1 MARKRKENAGKAGN
15 GGDGR
20 KLKEDDNEERHIERA
35 LFQHHRD
42 IWNSWKAKQR
52 ALDEIYTKIT
62 AALKSDGFL
71 VLDMKI
77 ADDLSGSPKQ
87 EQKVRV
93 AVERRLKVARWIGHP
108 LGAQMDLFEK
118 PTPVATVDR
127 AFDEGKA
134 AGMVGDKAD
143 PPTHFSAGELAQAW
157 MAGWHEGQKLLVRH
171 KIKKQDQAWEDS
183 APPPQQENSGWGPSN
198 LPPAAQSD
206 IDL

>member
-15 GGDGR
+15 GGDGGDGR

-93 AVERRLKVARWIGHP
+93 AVERRLK
-108 LGAQMDLFEK
+108 
-118 PTPVATVDR
+118 
-127 AFDEGKA
+127 A

-198 LPPAAQSD
+198 LPPAAQ
-206 IDL
+206 DL